1 VTGAA
6 PGDGATAIFEADGD
20 LLVPTWLAQGPWDPR
35 HQHGGPPAAA
45 LVRAVERCDAPAE
58 MRIARITVD
67 LMRAVPMA
75 PLRVTA
81 EVVRSGRRIQAVD
94 ARIEHDGT
102 LVARATALRIRVDD
116 GFAADASE
124 LHWTDGPFPGP
135 HEGLPVQSVRG
146 EGMPGIMHA
155 LQQSEMEKLAPGR
168 GRGWFRLVVPLVAGE
183 PTSPTAAMAVVADMA
198 SGISSRLDFERYL
211 FHNAD
216 LTLHL
221 LRTPEP
227 GWIGVDGR
235 SQVGAQGVGQAE
247 ATLLDERGPFG
258 RVLQS
263 LLLDRR

>member
-1 VTGAA
+1 VIGAT
-6 PGDGATAIFEADGD
+6 PGDGATAIFETDGD

-45 LVRAVERCDAPAE
+45 LVRAVERCDAPTE
-58 MRIARITVD
+58 MRIARLTVD
-67 LMRAVPMA
+67 LVRAVPMA

-81 EVVRSGRRIQAVD
+81 EVVRGGRRIQAVD

-116 GFAADASE
+116 GFADDASE
-124 LHWTDGPFPGP
+124 LHWPDGPFRSPV
-135 HEGLPVQSVRG
+135 EGAPLQPQG
-146 EGMPGIMHA
+146 EGVPGIMHA
-155 LQQSEMEKLAPGR
+155 LETTGMERLEPGR
-168 GRGWFRLVVPLVAGE
+168 GRGWFRLAVPLVAGE

-198 SGISSRLDFERYL
+198 SGISARLDFERYL

-216 LTLHL
+216 LTMHL

-235 SQVGAQGVGQAE
+235 SQVGPQGVGQAE

>member
-1 VTGAA
+1 VSGGA
-6 PGDGATAIFEADGD
+6 PDSIFELDGD
-20 LLVPTWLAQGPWDPR
+20 LLAPTWLAQGPWDPR
-35 HQHGGPPAAA
+35 HQHGGPPTAA
-45 LVRAVERCDAPAE
+45 LVRAVERCDAPAQ

-67 LMRAVPMA
+67 LVRAVPMA
-75 PLRVTA
+75 PLRATA

-94 ARIEHDGT
+94 ARLEHDGA

-124 LHWTDGPFPGP
+124 LHWPDGPFPGP
-135 HEGLPVQSVRG
+135 LEGLAVQTMRG
-146 EGMPGIMHA
+146 EGVPGIMHA
-155 LQQSEMEKLAPGR
+155 LEHTEMEKLAPGR
-168 GRGWFRLVVPLVAGE
+168 GRGWFRLAVPLVAGE

-216 LTLHL
+216 LTIHL

-227 GWIGVDGR
+227 GWIGVDAR
-235 SQVGAQGVGQAE
+235 SQVGPQGVGQAE
-247 ATLLDERGPFG
+247 ATLLDDRGPFG